1 MAGWQ
6 HTGDTRG
13 RRRGGSPGV
22 GLVVG
27 ALAAAL
33 LVALL
38 AASLLG
44 SLLTRLQPRPADPGV
59 ASPEP
64 VVTAPAPAATEIP
77 ALEQGLP
84 ERTWPAL
91 PAPTATDA
99 AGRILQRSALYEVA
113 APAQAGCPAPASAG
127 SMAELAELAGGQ
139 LDCLQEAW
147 APELAAL
154 GLDATEIPYYFYDAD
169 GVETPCGW
177 VEAPALY
184 CSAQGGA
191 IYFGVTALNGA
202 SWYDLGVKEI
212 AGHEYGHHLQA
223 LVGMMEASAALTGN
237 EPVRRLELQ
246 ATCFAYA
253 QIARDD
259 SVDLTREAFDAIEP
273 YLRATVDD
281 GVHGSPDSVAYWGL
295 RGLYADDLGECNTWV
310 VPSADVD

>member
-1 MAGWQ
+1 MTGWRQ
-6 HTGDTRG
+6 PPRTGG
-13 RRRGGSPGV
+13 RRGGGASGV

-38 AASLLG
+38 AASLVG
-44 SLLTRLQPRPADPGV
+44 SMVARLQPQPADPDV
-59 ASPEP
+59 ATPQPSVTASAPVATPSAAPEP
-64 VVTAPAPAATEIP
+64 
-77 ALEQGLP
+77 GLP

-91 PAPTATDA
+91 PAPSATAA
-99 AGRILQRSALYEVA
+99 AGRALQSSALYEVA
-113 APAQAGCPAPASAG
+113 APGQAGCPAPASAG
-127 SMAELAELAGGQ
+127 SMEELEGLAGGQ
-139 LDCLQEAW
+139 LDCLQQAW
-147 APELAAL
+147 APVLTTL
-154 GLDATEIPYYFYDAD
+154 GFDATEIPYYFYDAE
-169 GVETPCGW
+169 GVDTPCGW

-191 IYFGVTALNGA
+191 IYFGVTALNGT
-202 SWYDLGVKEI
+202 SWYDLGVKEV

-223 LVGMMEASAALTGN
+223 LAGMMEASAGLTGN

-259 SVDLTREAFDAIEP
+259 SVDLIREVFDTIEP

-281 GVHGSPDSVAYWGL
+281 GVHGSPDSVANWGL